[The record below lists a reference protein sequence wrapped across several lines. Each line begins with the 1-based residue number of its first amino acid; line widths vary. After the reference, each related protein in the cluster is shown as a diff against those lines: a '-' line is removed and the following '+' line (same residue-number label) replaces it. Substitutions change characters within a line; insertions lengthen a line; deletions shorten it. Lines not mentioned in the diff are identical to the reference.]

1 MEIWNKFD
9 ELDEPVAKPF
19 MILLAQANA
28 FFTHQSTLKFQ
39 QCVQKE
45 MMLRRTL
52 ISLQRL
58 QEGNPHCQW
67 IESQLHQERAEL
79 CEMEQSRADY
89 TYYKN
94 ATKWV
99 QVGDKVTK
107 EFFNI
112 TMPRFMRA
120 PIQAYKDVNDNIVTN
135 GMAMRGIATS
145 YYKELLT
152 TEPIT

>member
-1 MEIWNKFD
+1 MGDSIIQDTSFLGNVMEIWNKFD
-9 ELDEPVAKPF
+9 ELHEPVAERF
-19 MILLAQANA
+19 MILLAQTNA
-28 FFTHQSTLKFQ
+28 FFTHQSALKLQ
-39 QCVQKE
+39 QCVQKGK
-45 MMLRRTL
+45 MLRRTL

-67 IESQLHQERAEL
+67 IESQLCQERAEL
-79 CEMEQSRADY
+79 CEMEQSQADY

-94 ATKWV
+94 AAKWV

-120 PIQAYKDVNDNIVTN
+120 PIQALKDVNGNIVTEK
-135 GMAMRGIATS
+135 S
-145 YYKELLT
+145 E
-152 TEPIT
+152 